1 MNTYLSLV
9 NFTHQGGQSFRE
21 SPLRAAAFKAAAK
34 KAGVRV
40 RELYWTMG
48 RYDGAILFE
57 AANDEAATAVMLS
70 LGALGNVRTQTLR
83 AFNATEFAGVIAKS
97 PKM

>member
-9 NFTHQGGQSFRE
+9 NFTHQGEQSFRE
-21 SPLRAAAFKAAAK
+21 SPMRAAAFKAAAK

-40 RELYWTMG
+40 RELYWTLG
-48 RYDGAILFE
+48 HYDGAILFE
-57 AANDEAATAVMLS
+57 APSDEAAAAVMLS

-83 AFNATEFAGVIAKS
+83 AFGVKEFQAVIAKS